1 MLEEF
6 KALTYEYN
14 AFQYANPLEVAED
27 PSKNYY
33 LFNNKLMDFSL
44 KVYVVFDK
52 DVHNKLEELRNLC
65 LEKYKKQ
72 NELWKMQR
80 KIGLWHECVGDTLGS
95 KEDFKKEEDRLTQEL
110 VSFSTKILFSW
121 GPIYTSILKIIQSGE
136 V

>member
-6 KALTYEYN
+6 KALAYEYN

-95 KEDFKKEEDRLTQEL
+95 KEDFKKRRISLNARTRFFFYKNPFFLGTYLHEYFENY
-110 VSFSTKILFSW
+110 SKW
-121 GPIYTSILKIIQSGE
+121 
-136 V
+136 